1 MIELVLLDVDG
12 TLSDGKIYYSDKGEE
27 YKVFDVKDGLGLRVW
42 GKVGKKSAIIT
53 GRNSC
58 IVERRAKELGITE
71 IFMGVENKAEVVL
84 KLKEKYSLSK
94 EQIACIGDD
103 YNDLPM
109 FKESGLKFSPSNAI
123 EAIKNR
129 ADIVLSRKGGDG
141 AVREMIEY
149 LMKEEGLEEKW
160 LEFFT

>member
-1 MIELVLLDVDG
+1 MIELILLDVDG

-42 GKVGKKSAIIT
+42 KKLGKKSAIIT
-53 GRNSC
+53 GRKSF
-58 IVERRAKELGITE
+58 IVEKRARELGIDE
-71 IFMGVENKAEVVL
+71 VFMGVEDKGEVSRIL
-84 KLKEKYSLSK
+84 QEKYTLSK

-109 FKESGLKFSPSNAI
+109 FKESGIKFSPSNAI
-123 EAIKNR
+123 EAVKKN
-129 ADIVLSRKGGDG
+129 ADVVLLRNGGDG

-149 LMKEEGLEEKW
+149 LMRQEGLEGKW

>member
-1 MIELVLLDVDG
+1 MIELILLDVDG

-42 GKVGKKSAIIT
+42 KKLGKKSAIIT
-53 GRNSC
+53 GRKSF
-58 IVERRAKELGITE
+58 IVEKRAKELGIDE
-71 IFMGVENKAEVVL
+71 IFMGVENKAEVVQ
-84 KLKEKYSLSK
+84 KLKNKYALSK

-109 FKESGLKFSPSNAI
+109 FKQSGLKFSPSNAI
-123 EAIKNR
+123 EVVKNR

-149 LMKEEGLEEKW
+149 LMKDEGLEEKW

>member
-1 MIELVLLDVDG
+1 MIELILLDVDG
-12 TLSDGKIYYSDKGEE
+12 TLSDGKIYYGDKGEE

-42 GKVGKKSAIIT
+42 KKLGKKSAIIT
-53 GRNSC
+53 GRKSS
-58 IVERRAKELGITE
+58 IVEKRAKELGIDDV
-71 IFMGVENKAEVVL
+71 FMGVEDKAEVVKTL
-84 KLKEKYSLSK
+84 QEKYALGK

-109 FKESGLKFSPSNAI
+109 FKKSGLKFSPSNAI
-123 EAIKNR
+123 EAIKNN
-129 ADIVLSRKGGDG
+129 ADVVLSNKGGDG

-149 LMKEEGLEEKW
+149 LMRQEGLEGKW

>member
-12 TLSDGKIYYSDKGEE
+12 TLSDGKIYYGDKGEE

-42 GKVGKKSAIIT
+42 GKLGKKSAIIT
-53 GRNSC
+53 GRNSP

-84 KLKEKYSLSK
+84 KLKEKYCLSK

>member
-1 MIELVLLDVDG
+1 MIEIVLLDVDG

-42 GKVGKKSAIIT
+42 KKLGKKSAIIT
-53 GRNSC
+53 GRNSP
-58 IVERRAKELGITE
+58 IVERRARELGIDE
-71 IFMGVENKAEVVL
+71 LFMGVEDKAEVV
-84 KLKEKYSLSK
+84 KKIQEKYNLSQ
-94 EQIACIGDD
+94 ENIACIGDD

-109 FKESGLKFSPSNAI
+109 FKQSGLKFSPSNAV
-123 EAIKNR
+123 EAIKKN
-129 ADIVLSRKGGDG
+129 ADIVLSKNGGDG

-149 LMKEEGLEEKW
+149 LMKQEGLEGKW

>member
-42 GKVGKKSAIIT
+42 GKLGKKSAIIT

-141 AVREMIEY
+141 AIREMIEY

>member
-1 MIELVLLDVDG
+1 MIEIVLLDVDG

-42 GKVGKKSAIIT
+42 KKLGKKSAIIT
-53 GRNSC
+53 GRNSP
-58 IVERRAKELGITE
+58 IVERRARELGIDE
-71 IFMGVENKAEVVL
+71 LFMGVEDKAEVV
-84 KLKEKYSLSK
+84 KKIQEKHNLSQ
-94 EQIACIGDD
+94 ENIACIGDD

-109 FKESGLKFSPSNAI
+109 FKQSGLKFSPSNAV
-123 EAIKNR
+123 EAIKKS
-129 ADIVLSRKGGDG
+129 ADIVLSKNGGDG

-149 LMKEEGLEEKW
+149 LMKQEGLEGKW

>member
-42 GKVGKKSAIIT
+42 GKLGKKSAIIT

>member
-42 GKVGKKSAIIT
+42 GKLGKKSVIIT

>member
-27 YKVFDVKDGLGLRVW
+27 YKIFDVKDGLGLRVW
-42 GKVGKKSAIIT
+42 GKLGKKSAIIT

>member
-103 YNDLPM
+103 CNDLPM